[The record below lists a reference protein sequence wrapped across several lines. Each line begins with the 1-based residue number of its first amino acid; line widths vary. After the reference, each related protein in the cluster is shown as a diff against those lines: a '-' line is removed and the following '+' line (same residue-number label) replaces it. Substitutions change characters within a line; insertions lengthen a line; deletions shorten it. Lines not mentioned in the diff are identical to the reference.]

1 MTTDEKDRFGDK
13 LRDAERGRE
22 EQYFAERDREL
33 LSKLRDGK
41 EIEHEDELKT
51 TALNRCPKDGEG
63 LVGRKLHGVAIEECP
78 RCKGMWLDEG
88 EWKVLADRERGGFF
102 GRWFLGD
109 RDA

>member
-1 MTTDEKDRFGDK
+1 MANEKDRFGDK

-22 EQYFAERDREL
+22 DQYFAERDREL
-33 LSKLRDGK
+33 IAKLKEGQETGVETALRTEARGRCPRDGA
-41 EIEHEDELKT
+41 
-51 TALNRCPKDGEG
+51 ALIAK
-63 LVGRKLHGVAIEECP
+63 KLHGVAIDECP
-78 RCKGMWLDEG
+78 TCNGMWLDAG